1 MPNHM
6 RSYEHTDV
14 FENLRMRCNVVL
26 KAAHGQILTAA
37 SDIDHI
43 LIHLVKTV
51 ERMSFVYMQYWS
63 KVTLYITVSIRF
75 ITIRHITIFNVF
87 KRRLLCSSRLHF
99 I

>member
-43 LIHLVKTV
+43 LIHLVETV

-75 ITIRHITIFNVF
+75 MTIRHVTIFNVF
-87 KRRLLCSSRLHF
+87 KRHLLCSSSLHF

>member
-6 RSYEHTDV
+6 RPYEHTDV

-43 LIHLVKTV
+43 LIHLVETV
-51 ERMSFVYMQYWS
+51 ESERMSLFICSTGQKSHY
-63 KVTLYITVSIRF
+63 TL
-75 ITIRHITIFNVF
+75 
-87 KRRLLCSSRLHF
+87 LLVLDLLLLHTLLF
-99 I
+99 LMF

>member
-1 MPNHM
+1 MLNHM

-43 LIHLVKTV
+43 LIHLVETV
-51 ERMSFVYMQYWS
+51 ERMSLFICSTGQKSHY
-63 KVTLYITVSIRF
+63 TL
-75 ITIRHITIFNVF
+75 
-87 KRRLLCSSRLHF
+87 LLVLDLLLLDMLLF
-99 I
+99 LMFL